1 MNDRPL
7 ILITND
13 DGVEAKGIKELT
25 ECPSGPGGHCGFRS
39 RRAPFGNGKRD
50 HFARAD
56 QVYIGEERKRTDGL

>member
-25 ECPSGPGGHCGFRS
+25 ECL
-39 RRAPFGNGKRD
+39 RD

-56 QVYIGEERKRTDGL
+56 QVYIGKERKRTDGL

>member
-13 DGVEAKGIKELT
+13 DGVEAKGIKSS
-25 ECPSGPGGHCGFRS
+25 PSASGTWGTLWFSLPT
-39 RRAPFGNGKRD
+39 APFGNGKRD

-56 QVYIGEERKRTDGL
+56 QVYIGKERKKD

>member
-13 DGVEAKGIKELT
+13 DGVEAKGIKAHRV
-25 ECPSGPGGHCGFRS
+25 PPGPGGHCGFRS

-56 QVYIGEERKRTDGL
+56 QVYIGKERKRTDGL